1 MWFSRRGRH
10 ALYYPPS
17 LRTCVFEVAYIY
29 IWAEEEAE
37 EEAEMEL
44 VEVVEVVGA
53 DEAEEADVVVV
64 EAEVVEVEGAG
75 EAEDSQTTHAQF
87 DSATYQRGYVSQ
99 KYGMVR
105 PRGAER
111 AKEKS

>member
-1 MWFSRRGRH
+1 MAVESVR
-10 ALYYPPS
+10 
-17 LRTCVFEVAYIY
+17 
-29 IWAEEEAE
+29 
-37 EEAEMEL
+37 
-44 VEVVEVVGA
+44 VEV
-53 DEAEEADVVVV
+53 VVVV
-64 EAEVVEVEGAG
+64 EAEVVEAEVVEAEVVEAEGAG